1 MDECARLDIAYAER
15 CTGKANYAV
24 QAGCIYAEV
33 TGLPDTQP
41 SALKYIMRSE
51 ECKLYLP

>member
-1 MDECARLDIAYAER
+1 MYDDA
-15 CTGKANYAV
+15 GKSKLCKTV